1 MLRDDAPV
9 NKPDEKINIDTD
21 TLVKRAR
28 AVLERNLVKG
38 KNFIYTC
45 PSQDTYQ
52 HQWLWDSCFHA
63 IMWAHFDPAIAMQEL
78 LTLTR
83 KQFENGMLPHM
94 LYWRPATGFKP
105 RMGDL
110 LFGGQ
115 WPEKD
120 RSHITQPPL
129 LAQAAAAVFEKTRD
143 QKFLSKIL
151 APMQG
156 YYDWLNAE
164 RSEQVSADGLVAII
178 HPWESGMDLLPIWD
192 HIHHIQHLFGI
203 RTGRWLGAIIREYN
217 RVGWNIQLIKNL
229 HGPNHFCVNDVS
241 FNCIY
246 IRNLQVLAEL
256 CDLGGDKNRAT
267 IYRRRAATAQKSL
280 ELKCWDEKTGFFYSI
295 DAITGEAYPEI
306 TISGLF
312 PLILSIDRKKA
323 ERLVRD
329 HVLNEE
335 EFWLPYPLPCV
346 AKSSPKFNPRGSL
359 MALWRGPNW
368 ICMSWYVVRGLQH
381 LGFED
386 IASKITA
393 KLVEMVLRSGFREQY
408 NPFTGEGYGAKNFG
422 WSTLAADL
430 MMKS

>member
-1 MLRDDAPV
+1 MSRP
-9 NKPDEKINIDTD
+9 NEKTISDVD

-28 AVLERNLVKG
+28 AVLEGNLVKG
-38 KNFIYTC
+38 VDFIYTC

-63 IMWAHFDPAIAMQEL
+63 IMWAHFDPVIAKQEL

-83 KQFENGMLPHM
+83 KQFENGMIPHM
-94 LYWRPATGFKP
+94 LYWRPATRFKP

-110 LFGGQ
+110 LFRGN

-129 LAQAAAAVFEKTRD
+129 LAQAVAAVFEKTRD
-143 QKFLSKIL
+143 AKFLSQIIT
-151 APMQG
+151 PMQK

-164 RSEQVSADGLVAII
+164 RSEQVSGDGLVAII

-192 HIHHIQHLFGI
+192 HIHHIQHLLGI

-217 RVGWNIQLIKNL
+217 GVGWDIQRIKNL
-229 HGPNHFCVNDVS
+229 RGPHHFCVNDVS
-241 FNCIY
+241 FNSIY

-256 CDLGGDKNRAT
+256 CDFAGDETHAV
-267 IYRRRAATAQKSL
+267 IYRKRAATAQKSL
-280 ELKCWDEKTGFFYSI
+280 ERKCWDQKAGFFYSI

-312 PLILSIDRKKA
+312 PLILDIDGKRA

-346 AKSSPKFNPRGSL
+346 AKSSPRFSPRGSL

-368 ICMSWYVVRGLQH
+368 ICMSWYVVKGLQH
-381 LGFED
+381 LGFRD
-386 IASKITA
+386 IAAKITA

-408 NPFTGEGYGAKNFG
+408 NPFTGQGYGAKNFG
-422 WSTLAADL
+422 WSTLVADL
-430 MMKS
+430 LVNGKSSET